1 MEQFMLLGIKIN
13 ELLERMEQLIDK
25 KIEQLKP
32 GKSESIP
39 SSYLTRREVAT
50 LLKISLP
57 TLNEWTKLGWLKSY
71 KIRNR
76 VLYLQSE
83 VEQAISNVSSLK
95 CKRGG

>member
-39 SSYLTRREVAT
+39 SSYLTRREVAA

-95 CKRGG
+95 YKRGG